1 MIANMRDISRQNE
14 FVKNPLKPPEIEI
27 EKNENSINITII
39 NNPIGIELKRARL
52 QVGVAVPE
60 REKILQAL
68 GRGEGG
74 QPAPGMSTKPPEKRI
89 STGDEMGTGVGEATP
104 MVVPHRRILM
114 LDSLRVLD
122 FGPWVGL
129 NSNQEEV
136 KLFGPKDNWPS
147 SIYSSLITIHWEL
160 IIDAIKKDGTKM
172 KWVRP
177 VIMKSDKKSIILPEL
192 PVRSGR
198 IEMADY

>member
-1 MIANMRDISRQNE
+1 
-14 FVKNPLKPPEIEI
+14 
-27 EKNENSINITII
+27 
-39 NNPIGIELKRARL
+39 
-52 QVGVAVPE
+52 
-60 REKILQAL
+60 
-68 GRGEGG
+68 
-74 QPAPGMSTKPPEKRI
+74 
-89 STGDEMGTGVGEATP
+89 
-104 MVVPHRRILM
+104 M
-114 LDSLRVLD
+114 LESLRVLD
-122 FGPWVGL
+122 FGPWVSL
-129 NSNQEEV
+129 NSNKEEV